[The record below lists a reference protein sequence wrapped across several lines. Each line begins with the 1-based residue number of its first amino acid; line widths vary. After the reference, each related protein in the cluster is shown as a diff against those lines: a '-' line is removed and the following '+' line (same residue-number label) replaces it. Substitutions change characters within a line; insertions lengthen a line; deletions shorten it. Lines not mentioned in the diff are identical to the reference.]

1 MGAGNS
7 KSQQIKNFNKF
18 TTETIFKSMTEVNN
32 SCSQSATTDQTLNIE
47 LDGHASAAAA
57 CKAGNLEGEAYI
69 ECLAALNNIGQDVN
83 ISGIFQDASIV
94 AVANCSFTTEQA
106 EQINKKLSQKLMQ
119 QGRQQE
125 DGVAEIAKT
134 LLKPMQIGN
143 KENKDQ
149 INETDVTNILNTEL
163 DSKFYNTVSQ
173 NVKANQLL
181 DIVSKGGFKT
191 TNIKDIT
198 QEVKITA
205 IKKAFS
211 KNSKIIQN
219 LDRIDKEIIQ
229 KAETVTDFL
238 GGNYQEAMMLSV
250 CSLIILGAT
259 FILALVYDVGGQ
271 IQKGKSP

>member
-32 SCSQSATTDQTLNIE
+32 SCSQSVTTDQTLNIE

-57 CKAGNLEGEAYI
+57 CKAGNLEGEAYVD
-69 ECLAALNNIGQDVN
+69 CLAALNKVGQDVN

-106 EQINKKLSQKLMQ
+106 EQINKKVAQKLMQ

-125 DGVAEIAKT
+125 DGVTEIAKT
-134 LLKPMQIGN
+134 LLKPLQIGN

-149 INETDVTNILNTEL
+149 INETDVTNILNTHL
-163 DSKFYNTVSQ
+163 DSKFYNTVAQ

-181 DIVSKGGFKT
+181 DIVSKGGFKS

-219 LDRIDKEIIQ
+219 LDKIDKEIIQ

-238 GGNYQEAMMLSV
+238 GGNYQEAMMSSV

-259 FILALVYDVGGQ
+259 FILALIYDVGGQ
-271 IQKGKSP
+271 VQKARSE